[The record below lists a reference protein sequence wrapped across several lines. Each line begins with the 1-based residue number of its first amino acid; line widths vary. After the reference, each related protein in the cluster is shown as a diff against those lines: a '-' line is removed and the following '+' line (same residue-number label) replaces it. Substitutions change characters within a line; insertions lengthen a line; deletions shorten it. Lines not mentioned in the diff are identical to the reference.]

1 MRHDRPATVADQCR
15 WLADAGLVDVDCFYK
30 AWRFAV
36 FGGRRRPDPAAPAE
50 WRFAARG
57 RPASAGMTVGHTEG
71 RIGGMTAK
79 VTLSFSD
86 ETIEEARRFAKREGL
101 SLSAWMD
108 QAAREKALR
117 EVFTAHAEAVGRAGL
132 DLESAALADAREVGM
147 VDDVLFGG
155 RPRAA

>member
-1 MRHDRPATVADQCR
+1 MGSLR
-15 WLADAGLVDVDCFYK
+15 
-30 AWRFAV
+30 
-36 FGGRRRPDPAAPAE
+36 
-50 WRFAARG
+50 
-57 RPASAGMTVGHTEG
+57 
-71 RIGGMTAK
+71 GMTAK

-117 EVFTAHAEAVGRAGL
+117 EVFTAHADAVGRAGL
-132 DLESAALADAREVGM
+132 DLESAALADAQEAAL
-147 VDDVLFGG
+147 VDDALFGG

>member
-1 MRHDRPATVADQCR
+1 
-15 WLADAGLVDVDCFYK
+15 
-30 AWRFAV
+30 
-36 FGGRRRPDPAAPAE
+36 
-50 WRFAARG
+50 
-57 RPASAGMTVGHTEG
+57 
-71 RIGGMTAK
+71 MTAK

-132 DLESAALADAREVGM
+132 DLEAAALADAQEAAL
-147 VDDVLFGG
+147 VDDALFGG

>member
-1 MRHDRPATVADQCR
+1 MGS
-15 WLADAGLVDVDCFYK
+15 L
-30 AWRFAV
+30 
-36 FGGRRRPDPAAPAE
+36 
-50 WRFAARG
+50 
-57 RPASAGMTVGHTEG
+57 S
-71 RIGGMTAK
+71 GMTAK

-117 EVFTAHAEAVGRAGL
+117 EVFTAHAAAVARAGI
-132 DLESAALADAREVGM
+132 DLESAALADAAEVGM

-155 RPRAA
+155 RGRAA

>member
-1 MRHDRPATVADQCR
+1 MGSLT
-15 WLADAGLVDVDCFYK
+15 
-30 AWRFAV
+30 
-36 FGGRRRPDPAAPAE
+36 
-50 WRFAARG
+50 
-57 RPASAGMTVGHTEG
+57 
-71 RIGGMTAK
+71 GMTAK
-79 VTLSFSD
+79 VTLSFTD

-117 EVFTAHAEAVGRAGL
+117 EVFTAHAAAVSRAGL

-147 VDDVLFGG
+147 VDDLLFRG

>member
-1 MRHDRPATVADQCR
+1 MGS
-15 WLADAGLVDVDCFYK
+15 L
-30 AWRFAV
+30 
-36 FGGRRRPDPAAPAE
+36 PD
-50 WRFAARG
+50 
-57 RPASAGMTVGHTEG
+57 
-71 RIGGMTAK
+71 MTAK

-117 EVFTAHAEAVGRAGL
+117 EVFTAHADAVGRAGL
-132 DLESAALADAREVGM
+132 DLESAALADAQEAAL
-147 VDDVLFGG
+147 VDDALFGG